1 MRDDMSRSEFPDEDY
16 STAFQLCSARV
27 NVPICIGVRNSGKI
41 ANLSDPDSFVYPKR
55 SKKKKKK
62 KTYI

>member
-16 STAFQLCSARV
+16 STAFRLCSARV
-27 NVPICIGVRNSGKI
+27 NVPICIGVRSSGKI
-41 ANLSDPDSFVYPKR
+41 IANLYLVPTVSGIPNVL
-55 SKKKKKK
+55 KKKK